1 MIFREEFMM
10 KKYSVIALL
19 LTIFLLICMPIAS
32 FAENPNDSEEIPSVE
47 ELAEFIKKTW
57 NQGRWVFRDCLE
69 DLFRLKESEPDYPA
83 VKWAEEEG
91 LLTETPLYK
100 STTELYGIN
109 RHTGELIPYDPTVI
123 EFEDRWACAFP
134 ETVTLSDLE
143 EICCRYFTADYRGI
157 FACPEKYPHNEKY
170 CFFRKILSDK
180 NGRLYSV
187 PSDWSDTSRTEI
199 ESYEKLYKS
208 AKITNQTA
216 DTIEVTLY
224 APDPAFFWT
233 VNFRKTAD
241 GWRISGGDFFGDP
254 MLHVPPET
262 DDRTPALLT
271 ASLLSLAALTA
282 MAVGFSRKRKK
293 EF

>member
-1 MIFREEFMM
+1 MN
-10 KKYSVIALL
+10 KNTVIALL
-19 LTIFLLICMPIAS
+19 LAIFLLIYMPLAS
-32 FAENPNDSEEIPSVE
+32 FAEDPKDSEEIPSVE

-69 DLFRLKESEPDYPA
+69 DLFWLKENEPDYPA
-83 VKWAEEEG
+83 LKWAEEEG

-109 RHTGELIPYDPTVI
+109 LHTGELIPYDPKVI
-123 EFEDRWACAFP
+123 EDRWACAYP
-134 ETVTLSDLE
+134 ETVTLSDLK

-157 FACPEKYPHNEKY
+157 FDCPNNFPHDEEH
-170 CFFRKILSDK
+170 CFFPKLLSDE

-187 PSDWSDTSRTEI
+187 PTDWSDTSRTEI

-224 APDPAFFWT
+224 APDPFYFWT
-233 VNFRKTAD
+233 VNFRKTD
-241 GWRISGGDFFGDP
+241 EGWRISGGSFFGDAWLMP
-254 MLHVPPET
+254 ELPPEAG
-262 DDRTPALLT
+262 DRTPALLT

-282 MAVGFSRKRKK
+282 MAVSFSRKRKK